1 MHFYEAME
9 KTIPKTPEVTP
20 TATNTVTAQDLQ
32 DLKNAFSE
40 QMENTM
46 KTNNEAFKKEMLDFL
61 KKENITLAGDISIKN
76 EESEDNKNGS

>member
-1 MHFYEAME
+1 MHFYEEME
-9 KTIPKTPEVTP
+9 KTIPKTPEVAP
-20 TATNTVTAQDLQ
+20 TVTNTVTAQDLQ

-61 KKENITLAGDISIKN
+61 KKENITPAGDISIN